1 MKERDDRAELTA
13 GEAEALRVEVL
24 PDREAMSVL
33 DPGKHF
39 QPLPAETIG
48 IPDPPPEVA

>member
-1 MKERDDRAELTA
+1 MDERDDQAELTA
-13 GEAEALRVEVL
+13 EEAEALRAEAL

-39 QPLPAETIG
+39 QPLPPETMP
-48 IPDPPPEVA
+48 PDAA